1 MNNLSISRKLSKSG
15 SQTRPRLAELD
26 DFPGW
31 NKVGGFIKSL
41 ILAQGAKAIGD
52 VGGGRLPR
60 IDLDFV
66 AKNALTYNL
75 FDISSDE
82 LAQADDG
89 YRKIVMDVC
98 CDDRSFA
105 ESHAPQNLDLI
116 FSHMLLEHLP
126 DPLQAHR
133 NFFKMLRPGG
143 LSVHLFASKS
153 NFPLFV
159 NGFIPE
165 LLWHAILKLLQP
177 HRDTSGEEGKFEALY
192 RMCGAPTGATRR
204 AYQAVGFEVVQHTSY
219 VGHEYYKRIKPLAAV
234 ERALRPVI
242 VKMDLPMVSA
252 NLLIL
257 QRPLGSAIPPTK

>member
-1 MNNLSISRKLSKSG
+1 MTHFSNAELGLGNPLNN
-15 SQTRPRLAELD
+15 PARLAELD

-66 AKNALTYNL
+66 AKNKLVYNL
-75 FDISSDE
+75 FDISADE

-105 ESHAPQNLDLI
+105 ESQAPQNLDLI

-143 LSVHLFASKS
+143 MSVHLFASKR
-153 NFPLFV
+153 NLPLFV

-165 LLWHAILKLLQP
+165 KLSHAILKLLQP

-192 RMCGAPTGATRR
+192 CMCGAPTLAMRQAYEAT
-204 AYQAVGFEVVQHTSY
+204 GFEVVQHTSY
-219 VGHEYYKRIKPLAAV
+219 VGHEYYKRIKPLAAI
-234 ERALRPVI
+234 ERALRPMI

-257 QRPLGSAIPPTK
+257 RKPVN